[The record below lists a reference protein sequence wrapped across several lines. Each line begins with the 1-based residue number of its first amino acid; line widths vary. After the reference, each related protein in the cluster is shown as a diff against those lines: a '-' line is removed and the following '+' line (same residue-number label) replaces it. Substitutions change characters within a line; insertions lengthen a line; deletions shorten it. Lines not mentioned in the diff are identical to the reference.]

1 MFFSYKV
8 SQSEVETLVN
18 LASKH
23 NVAII
28 PYGGNLIIFSI
39 FNNNTHIFN
48 NNIPILRPF

>member
-28 PYGGNLIIFSI
+28 PYGGKEFSPLC
-39 FNNNTHIFN
+39 FSNES
-48 NNIPILRPF
+48 NI